1 MLRNDDGRYDAA
13 AAPAALVPGGELLV
27 APGYVTANGA
37 ESSGGPRFWITR
49 LRRLRRGGTST
60 VELEAVDGW
69 GLLRAWTA
77 PRQLVWAAGDDS
89 AFLVLAQIAQRA
101 GLGASLSGGSAE
113 ATALKPAFT
122 VRAGERGS
130 AAIARLVDALPDV
143 LVVGGLTAVL
153 TEPQAGDP
161 AVYSYGTDHA
171 LLGLEIAEGATPA
184 GWARVFGDG
193 LFAEAVDVERLRA
206 GAGAVIALDDN
217 LDVQARADA
226 RAATLLRQSELSVR
240 RGELIVRPNAG
251 QEVADVI
258 DVSDPSL
265 GASAVRYRVAAL
277 RLRFAR
283 AGPRPRYEMT
293 LSLSAV

>member
-1 MLRNDDGRYDAA
+1 M
-13 AAPAALVPGGELLV
+13 PGGELLV
-27 APGYVTANGA
+27 APGYVTTDGA
-37 ESSGGPRFWITR
+37 EGSAGPRFWITR
-49 LRRLRRGGTST
+49 LRRRRRGGTST

-77 PRQLVWAAGDDS
+77 SRQLVWAAGEDS
-89 AFLVLAQIAQRA
+89 AFLVLRRITQQA
-101 GLGASLSGGSAE
+101 GLSTSFSGGSAE
-113 ATALKPAFT
+113 ATALEPAFT

-130 AAIARLVDALPDV
+130 AAIDRLVDALPDV
-143 LVVGGLTAVL
+143 LLVAGLTAVL
-153 TEPQAGDP
+153 TEPEADDP
-161 AVYSYGTDHA
+161 ALYSYGTDHA
-171 LLGLEIAEGATPA
+171 LIGLEVAEGATPA

-193 LFAEAVDVERLRA
+193 IFAEAVDVGRLRA

-217 LDVQARADA
+217 LNVQARADA
-226 RAATLLRQSELSVR
+226 RATTLLRQSELSVR
-240 RGELIVRPNAG
+240 RGELIVQPHVG

-283 AGPRPRYEMT
+283 GGARPRYELT